1 MNYQNTLNSKLTEQW
16 QQGSERYKQKKQKV
30 LSWIKY
36 WDFLCQVNILPVK
49 GQSARLEWHEI

>member
-16 QQGSERYKQKKQKV
+16 QKGSERYKQKKQKV

-36 WDFLCQVNILPVK
+36 WDFLC
-49 GQSARLEWHEI
+49 